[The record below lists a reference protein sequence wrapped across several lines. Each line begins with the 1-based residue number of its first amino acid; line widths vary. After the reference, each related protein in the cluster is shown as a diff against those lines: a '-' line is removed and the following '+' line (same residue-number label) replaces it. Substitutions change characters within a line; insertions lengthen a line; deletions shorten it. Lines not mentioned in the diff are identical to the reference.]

1 MSDNSFI
8 PKSESQQST
17 KSKRKVGV
25 SGNGSSIIQIMNG
38 DFLTREFV
46 LKNMGFIFFVMF
58 LLLLVVSKGYYVN
71 QLAKEIK
78 LSEEEISLI
87 NAEYVDVKANLEVK
101 TRRTNL
107 IQKLEGTGLKETLT
121 PTKVIKVS
129 TSKEE

>member
-25 SGNGSSIIQIMNG
+25 SGNGSSIVQIMNG

>member
-1 MSDNSFI
+1 MSDNSFK

-17 KSKRKVGV
+17 KSKRKVRV
-25 SGNGSSIIQIMNG
+25 SGNGSSIVQIMNG

>member
-1 MSDNSFI
+1 MSDNSFK

-25 SGNGSSIIQIMNG
+25 SGNGSSIVQIMNG

>member
-25 SGNGSSIIQIMNG
+25 SGNGSSIVQIMNG

-71 QLAKEIK
+71 QIAKEIK